1 MVRRDPRDWNAL
13 SLAALFEELARADA
27 EAAVARALDEDL
39 GGRGD
44 ITSMASIPAA
54 QRGRATVVSRGE
66 GVLAGV
72 RVAEIVASRAGLQL
86 AVHAEDGA
94 RLAHGTRVATLEGPF
109 ASILAHER
117 TVLNFLTLLSG
128 NATLAA
134 RFVDAVRGTRAA
146 ICDTRKTVPGLRT
159 LQKYATRC
167 GGATLHRIGLF
178 DAVLLKDNHLGAFA
192 AGTLAE
198 RVRQAARSA
207 RTAGPVAFV
216 ECEVDSLAQLDELLA
231 LEQGVLDMVLL
242 DNMGPATLAEAVRR
256 RDARAPHVQ
265 LEASGGVR
273 LDTVRAIAESGV
285 DRISVGAITHSA
297 PALDLGLD
305 LDMVEAAADPVRE
318 QR

>member
-1 MVRRDPRDWNAL
+1 MVRSAPRDWNAL

-207 RTAGPVAFV
+207 RAAGPVAFV

>member
-94 RLAHGTRVATLEGPF
+94 RLARGTRVATLEGPF

-207 RTAGPVAFV
+207 RAAGPVAFV

-297 PALDLGLD
+297 PALDL
-305 LDMVEAAADPVRE
+305 DMVEAAADPVRE

>member
-1 MVRRDPRDWNAL
+1 MVRSAPRDWNAL

-94 RLAHGTRVATLEGPF
+94 RLARGTRVATLEGPF

-207 RTAGPVAFV
+207 RAAGPVAFV

>member
-94 RLAHGTRVATLEGPF
+94 RLARGTRVATLEGPF

>member
-94 RLAHGTRVATLEGPF
+94 RLARGTRVATLEGPF

-207 RTAGPVAFV
+207 RAAGPVAFV